1 MGSTIPVRDLR
12 RKALMTQEQLAEQ
25 IGVSRVTLCH
35 YETGRRRIPVSLLPE
50 IRDALGCSW
59 AELFGEE
66 GDSETED

>member
-1 MGSTIPVRDLR
+1 MDARLPVMELR
-12 RKALMTQEQLAEQ
+12 KRALMTQEELAAALG
-25 IGVSRVTLCH
+25 IKRTTLSH